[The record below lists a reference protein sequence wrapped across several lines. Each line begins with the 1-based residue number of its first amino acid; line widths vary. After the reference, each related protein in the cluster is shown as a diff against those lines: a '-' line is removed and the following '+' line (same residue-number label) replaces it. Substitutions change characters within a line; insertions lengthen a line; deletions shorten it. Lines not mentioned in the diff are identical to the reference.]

1 MIIDDC
7 TMFLWWFCTSLAGG
21 DEVDGLSPAASWDA
35 KNDEILTI
43 FKINLNLDNYINNYW
58 FWMNHWRFVNNFL
71 LPGRLSWRRA
81 QKYRNM
87 CSKEVRFNMFFCWEW
102 NLEVFLRSR
111 ICNFYQISVL
121 RMHKFQF
128 TSLAC
133 TS

>member
-1 MIIDDC
+1 
-7 TMFLWWFCTSLAGG
+7 MFLWWFCTSLAGR

-43 FKINLNLDNYINNYW
+43 FKINVKLIIISIIIDFEWTVEDFSTI
-58 FWMNHWRFVNNFL
+58 
-71 LPGRLSWRRA
+71 
-81 QKYRNM
+81 
-87 CSKEVRFNMFFCWEW
+87 FFCPGASVEGVLGNIATCALRRYGLTCSFAENW

-111 ICNFYQISVL
+111 ICNFHQISVM